1 MMAKRIEAV
10 NEIRAFH
17 HSLFLSKIIKE
28 ANRTISVMRKTKVR
42 IINNGTFIDQSTSTI
57 IGDNSLSIKKGTIKR
72 NGNAHQCFKK

>member
-28 ANRTISVMRKTKVR
+28 ANRTIRNIFLPTAPR
-42 IINNGTFIDQSTSTI
+42 IIINLLHDSG
-57 IGDNSLSIKKGTIKR
+57 LKR
-72 NGNAHQCFKK
+72 ILVNIPK